1 MKGAMQGRTLWL
13 GGALLAVLFSA
24 QWVSGEDGHS
34 DTAQPASGETR
45 PIAVQGG
52 ASVDRADSGSSA
64 SEERTLQ
71 AGVFTKDESGQLE
84 LERLERRKFGV
95 QAGDIFTRKSWIPP
109 PPAMKPQ
116 PPSPPPLSFKYL
128 GKVTEGDETRVF
140 LSLSERNYVV
150 KAGENINDRYR
161 VEEVSDHAIILTY
174 LPLNIR
180 QTLVTT
186 SGTAGNF
193 Q

>member
-13 GGALLAVLFSA
+13 GGALLAALLSA

-34 DTAQPASGETR
+34 DTVQSASEETR

-84 LERLERRKFGV
+84 LERLERRKFGA
-95 QAGDIFTRKSWIPP
+95 QAGDIFTRKSWIPLS
-109 PPAMKPQ
+109 PATKPQ

>member
-1 MKGAMQGRTLWL
+1 MKGAVQGRTLWL
-13 GGALLAVLFSA
+13 GGALLAALLSA

-34 DTAQPASGETR
+34 DTTQPASEETR

-52 ASVDRADSGSSA
+52 ASDRADSGSSA

-71 AGVFTKDESGQLE
+71 EGVFTKDESGQLE
-84 LERLERRKFGV
+84 LERLARRKFGV

-150 KAGENINDRYR
+150 KAGDNINDRYR